1 MEKQKIFIAGQIV
14 GIPFSV
20 ARKIFNST
28 AEILAAQGFDVINPM
43 DLDVPAGSSWTRFM
57 AAGVAALIEC
67 DRIYMIDGWEL
78 ANESRVEYKVAHE
91 MRIPVTFETS
101 NKAKDAKLQ
110 KVEVFKEAI
119 AEILGQPFEYMIDGT
134 DRLSFW
140 ARMIMAHHCMT
151 DLRMKSEDVV
161 PIINRQQSTVLYS
174 SNKYRESMKY
184 DPEFRLVAEAVK
196 KNIFG

>member
-1 MEKQKIFIAGQIV
+1 MGKQKIFIAGQIV
-14 GIPFSV
+14 GLPYSV
-20 ARKIFNST
+20 ARKIFMSK
-28 AEILAAQGFDVINPM
+28 AEILTAQGFDVINPM
-43 DLDVPAGSSWTRFM
+43 DLDVPAGSSWTKHM

-67 DRIYMIDGWEL
+67 DRIFMIDGWEL
-78 ANESRVEYKVAHE
+78 ANESRVEFKVAYE

-101 NKAKDAKLQ
+101 NKATDAKMQ

-119 AEILGQPFEYMIDGT
+119 GEVLGTPFEYLVNGT

-140 ARMIMAHHCMT
+140 ARMLMVHHCMT
-151 DLRMKSEDVV
+151 DLRLTSDQVMMIV
-161 PIINRQQSTVLYS
+161 NRKKSTVLYS

-184 DPEFRLVAEAVK
+184 DLEFRCVAEAVK